1 MRLEGEDVNQLGF
14 FWRAAGMKVLSKHLH
29 PDLRRVGEHGVWQT
43 VGLMGEVF
51 RNVILPVVRNAH
63 CDPGLVKFG

>member
-1 MRLEGEDVNQLGF
+1 
-14 FWRAAGMKVLSKHLH
+14 MKVLSKHLH